1 MRLGE
6 MLMRDGRVSDE
17 QLSAAIEHQR
27 SVGGKLGSI
36 MVELGFIDPETLTVY
51 LGLELGIPIAS
62 GPALERCK
70 RSAVRLL
77 TPQQALRFRCVP
89 IVIQGQTLIVAI
101 DDPHDLVRLDA
112 LTDLTGYR
120 VLPRVAP
127 EVRIYYYLERFY
139 GVRRPGRFA
148 ALGDSIRGSATEVR
162 TDLPAPPLPG
172 LPSIKEPRD
181 GGGPPVISRL
191 FRVSEGS
198 DHEEILEL
206 DAADLVVEL
215 DADETELAGS
225 PDELPEREA
234 RAPETR
240 RLATVV
246 YDALDLET
254 ALAATREAQSRTDV
268 ARALMGFAANSFE
281 TAALFMIRDN
291 LAFGWKA
298 FGPDLEPDYVDL
310 LCIPLSAPSIF
321 QVATEADDNVYYGP
335 PFPSTLH
342 NYLFRGLGT
351 LAPAMACVAVVRIGD
366 RAVNVLYGHT
376 EDLEPP
382 DLVGLDRLCSA
393 ASDAYVRLITG
404 YKRKR
409 RESAPPFEAGT

>member
-6 MLMRDGRVSDE
+6 MLMRDGRLSHE
-17 QLSAAIEHQR
+17 QLTAAIEHQR

-36 MVELGFIDPETLTVY
+36 MVELGAIDVETLTVY
-51 LGLELGIPIAS
+51 LGIELGIPIAN
-62 GPALERCK
+62 GPTLERCK

-77 TPQQALRFRCVP
+77 TPQQALRFRCIP

-101 DDPHDLVRLDA
+101 DDPHDLVRLDE
-112 LTDLTGYR
+112 LTNLTGYR

-139 GVRRPGRFA
+139 GVRRPARFA
-148 ALGDSIRGSATEVR
+148 VLGESVRGSTEVR
-162 TDLPAPPLPG
+162 ADLPAPPLPG
-172 LPSIKEPRD
+172 LPSIKEPRERSATP
-181 GGGPPVISRL
+181 PPVILRL
-191 FRVSEGS
+191 QRATEGTEN
-198 DHEEILEL
+198 EEILEL

-215 DADETELAGS
+215 DADDTELAGS
-225 PDELPEREA
+225 PDDLPESEA
-234 RAPETR
+234 RQPETR
-240 RLATVV
+240 RLATVA
-246 YDALDLET
+246 YDPIDLEG
-254 ALAATREAQSRTDV
+254 ALAMTRDAQSRSDV
-268 ARALMGFAANSFE
+268 ARALMGFAAAAFE

-298 FGPDLEPDYVDL
+298 FGPDVEPDYIDL

-321 QVATEADDNVYYGP
+321 QVAVEAEDNVHYGP

-351 LAPAMACVAVVRIGD
+351 LAPAMACVGVVRIGN
-366 RAVNVLYGHT
+366 RAVNILYGHT
-376 EDLEPP
+376 EDLESP
-382 DLVGLDRLCSA
+382 DLIGLGRLCSA
-393 ASDAYVRLITG
+393 ASDSYVRLITG

-409 RESAPPFEAGT
+409 RESAPPFEA

>member
-6 MLMRDGRVSDE
+6 MLMRDGRIGHE
-17 QLSAAIEHQR
+17 QLEAAIEHQR

-36 MVELGFIDPETLTVY
+36 FVELGHVDVETLTVY
-51 LGLELGIPIAS
+51 LGLELGIPIAN
-62 GPALERCK
+62 GPTLERCK

-77 TPQQALRFRCVP
+77 TPRQALRFRCVP
-89 IVIQGQTLIVAI
+89 IVIQGQTLILAI
-101 DDPHDLVRLDA
+101 DDPHDLVRLDE
-112 LTDLTGYR
+112 LTALTGYR

-127 EVRIYYYLERFY
+127 EIRIYYYLERFY

-148 ALGDSIRGSATEVR
+148 ALGESIRGSSEVR

-181 GGGPPVISRL
+181 GAASPPVIMRL
-191 FRVSEGS
+191 QRATEGTE
-198 DHEEILEL
+198 DEEILEL

-225 PDELPEREA
+225 PDDLPESSADAPA
-234 RAPETR
+234 RR
-240 RLATVV
+240 RITQMS
-246 YDALDLET
+246 YEPIDLES
-254 ALAATREAQSRTDV
+254 ALAATREAQSRNDV
-268 ARALMGFAANSFE
+268 ARAMMRFAAGNFE

-310 LCIPLSAPSIF
+310 LCIPLSAPSVF
-321 QVATEADDNVYYGP
+321 QVAAASDEPFFGP

-342 NYLFRGLGT
+342 NYLFRGLGC
-351 LAPAMACVAVVRIGD
+351 LAPQIVCVAAVQIGS
-366 RAVNVLYGHT
+366 RPVNILYGHN
-376 EDLEPP
+376 EGVEPP
-382 DLVGLDRLCSA
+382 DLVGLNQLCA
-393 ASDAYVRLITG
+393 AAADSYVRLISG

-409 RESAPPFEAGT
+409 RESAPPFETA